1 MEFASFWSG
10 TLADLTYWRIAREFL
25 LDVCVGCFFCLFFG
39 FLFFFFFSKT
49 KIVLI
54 HKSIFLC
61 CLPRVFRLLLYR
73 DVWFSSVFPVKKS
86 HSQSVIRTRPH
97 RLVWRGAFSFQVNP
111 GYEPLG
117 ARSDPRR
124 GLTSVSSPPAPR
136 WEHCCSSWNLLWHNT
151 FSELAKPVGRSLAW
165 HQQPSISLG
174 IFLVLQVSRNM

>member
-25 LDVCVGCFFCLFFG
+25 LDVLGGWVCVFFCLVFWVC
-39 FLFFFFFSKT
+39 FFFSKT

-61 CLPRVFRLLLYR
+61 CLLHVFRLLLYR
-73 DVWFSSVFPVKKS
+73 DVWFPSVFPLKKS
-86 HSQSVIRTRPH
+86 HSQSVVRTRPH
-97 RLVWRGAFSFQVNP
+97 RLVWHGAFLFQVNP

-124 GLTSVSSPPAPR
+124 GLTSVSSPPALR
-136 WEHCCSSWNLLWHNT
+136 WEPRCSSWNLLWRNT
-151 FSELAKPVGRSLAW
+151 FSELAKPRGRSLA
-165 HQQPSISLG
+165 
-174 IFLVLQVSRNM
+174 